1 MSILIKMEMP
11 KDCQHCPI
19 NEDAACSIAPNFDCL
34 NSDTFLVA
42 DGARRDDCPLIELPP
57 HGRLIDA
64 DALHIDL
71 IDRGIADIQTNDWY
85 EIRQAVDDAPTII
98 ESEGE
103 DGRT

>member
-42 DGARRDDCPLIELPP
+42 DGARRDDCPLIEIPNIY
-57 HGRLIDA
+57 ID
-64 DALHIDL
+64 
-71 IDRGIADIQTNDWY
+71 IAKAFMTELTDKVCRKGD
-85 EIRQAVDDAPTII
+85 
-98 ESEGE
+98 E
-103 DGRT
+103 DNEHLN

>member
-42 DGARRDDCPLIELPP
+42 DGARRDDCPLIEIPDVY
-57 HGRLIDA
+57 IDISKAFMTELA
-64 DALHIDL
+64 DKVCIKGNTDEK
-71 IDRGIADIQTNDWY
+71 QM
-85 EIRQAVDDAPTII
+85 
-98 ESEGE
+98 
-103 DGRT
+103 